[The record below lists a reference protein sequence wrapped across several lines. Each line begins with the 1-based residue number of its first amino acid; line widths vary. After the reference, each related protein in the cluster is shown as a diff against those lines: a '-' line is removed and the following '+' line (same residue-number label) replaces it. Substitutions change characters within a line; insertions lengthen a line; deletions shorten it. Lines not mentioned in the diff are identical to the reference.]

1 MEFFLL
7 GAGGL
12 AREIAYVIDSKRHL
26 KEHYPKDNI
35 IYLSDNKDEWNS
47 QLPFG
52 EVVPYFIETHKL
64 YYNSDKSVFFTPA
77 VGSPNL
83 KRQLVERARRSS
95 MYPRYPLVH
104 KQSFIGDARI
114 EKGSV
119 VCSMCS
125 ITTNV
130 NIGRYV
136 VVNLNCTI
144 GHDVVIEDY
153 VNLSPHCTI
162 SGKAYIKEG
171 ADLGSA
177 VSVLPGVTIGRNTV
191 VGAGA
196 VVTKDLP
203 DNVTAVGIPARIIK
217 ENV

>member
-1 MEFFLL
+1 MDFFLL

-12 AREIAYVIDSKRHL
+12 AREVAYVINSRRNLTERGDR
-26 KEHYPKDNI
+26 I
-35 IYLSDNKDEWNS
+35 FYLSDNKEEWGN

-64 YYNSDKSVFFTPA
+64 HYFKDRSTFFIPA
-77 VGSPNL
+77 VGSPKL
-83 KRQLVERARRSS
+83 KRKLVERAKRSG
-95 MYPRYPLVH
+95 MFPKHFLTH
-104 KQSFIGDARI
+104 KQSFVGDARI
-114 EKGSV
+114 GEGSV

-130 NIGRYV
+130 NISRYV

-144 GHDVVIEDY
+144 GHDAIIEDY

-162 SGKAYIKEG
+162 SGKAHIKEG

-177 VSVLPGVTIGRNTV
+177 VSILPGVTVGRNTV
-191 VGAGA
+191 IGAGA

-203 DNVTAVGIPARIIK
+203 DNCLAVGIPAKVIK
-217 ENV
+217 ENINV